1 MKCALRS
8 PEFFLRGPIERRAK
22 FLYTLRQSQRR
33 PRRRVKRDH
42 LGFRIVKVNKFEARQ
57 GGFIMPNKPTIE
69 KCVLSFSH
77 NRAES
82 RAAADRQSIAK
93 AQREIAAGKSGV
105 SHLILRAADDE
116 IDRLK
121 FLFPIHGVPI
131 MCYALANLLRSS
143 LKEIVV
149 VGSWEVKRVMDRYL
163 ELIGSAGKS
172 VKFVPEDMD
181 NLSLAN
187 TMLLGRDRLSLDAD
201 EMVLFQPGDLPFLY
215 DVEKVLRDEDIPG
228 HNLILWLNSRQ
239 AMFPGYEENPE
250 SEFVRRNY
258 HYRYLDEASGI
269 LHDVKEPNIYP
280 INLARVEE
288 DVIELLHH
296 TRKDGKI
303 STAIL
308 KKALTVPLRFFRL
321 LPLLGK
327 HAANFSSDLQRL
339 RGEDDYQFG
348 MHRDNFNE
356 GASILLNTAFTSKV
370 HDDPAFV
377 SDVDALE
384 DWEDFESLT
393 LYAAGLHGE
402 EGLSRIH
409 PAGDDLTKFKL
420 EGMPG
425 LEKELPM
432 YKNFPAYL
440 NRIYKD
446 LEMGY
451 EPFDA
456 AGNYAK
462 PDAADGATEQAYNWY
477 SQTSQRRRGAG
488 ASESRRGAGTSERNL
503 YEERTGQR

>member
-1 MKCALRS
+1 
-8 PEFFLRGPIERRAK
+8 
-22 FLYTLRQSQRR
+22 
-33 PRRRVKRDH
+33 
-42 LGFRIVKVNKFEARQ
+42 
-57 GGFIMPNKPTIE
+57 MPNQPTIE
-69 KCVLSFSH
+69 KCILSFSH
-77 NRAES
+77 NRAET
-82 RAAADRQSIAK
+82 RAAADRQSIEK

-105 SHLILRAADDE
+105 SHLILRAGDDE

-131 MCYALANLLRSS
+131 MCYALANLLNSS

-149 VGSWEVKRVMDRYL
+149 VGSWEVKRVMDGYL
-163 ELIGSAGKS
+163 ELVGSNGKS
-172 VKFVPEDMD
+172 VKFIPEDPE
-181 NLSLAN
+181 NLSLAS
-187 TMLLGRDRLSLDAD
+187 TLLLGRDRLSLDAD

-215 DVEKVLRDEDIPG
+215 DVEKVLHDEDIPE

-239 AMFPGYEENPE
+239 AMFSGYKEDPDA
-250 SEFVRRNY
+250 EFVRRNY
-258 HYRYLDEASGI
+258 HYRYLDEASGVV
-269 LHDVKEPNIYP
+269 HDAKEPNIYP

-288 DVIELLHH
+288 DIIDLLHL

-308 KKALTVPLRFFRL
+308 KKALTAPLRFFRL

-327 HAANFSSDLQRL
+327 HASNFSSDLQRL
-339 RGEDDYQFG
+339 RGEDEYQFG

-356 GASILLNTAFTSKV
+356 GASILLNTSFTSKV

-393 LYAAGLHGE
+393 RYAADRHGE

-409 PAGDDLTKFKL
+409 PAGEALTKFKL
-420 EGMPG
+420 KGMPA
-425 LEKELPM
+425 LKKELPM
-432 YKNFPAYL
+432 YKNFPAYM
-440 NRIYKD
+440 NRLYKD

-456 AGNYAK
+456 EGNYVK
-462 PDAADGATEQAYNWY
+462 PDATDGATERAYEWY
-477 SQTSQRRRGAG
+477 SHK
-488 ASESRRGAGTSERNL
+488 AS
-503 YEERTGQR
+503 RTGVRQASA